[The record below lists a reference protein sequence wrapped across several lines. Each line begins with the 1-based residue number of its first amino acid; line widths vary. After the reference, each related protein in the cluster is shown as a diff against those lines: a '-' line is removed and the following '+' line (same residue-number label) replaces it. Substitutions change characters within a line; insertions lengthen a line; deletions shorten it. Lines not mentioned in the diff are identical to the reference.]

1 MKAYYG
7 CIFFIVFVG
16 NLVWRGWRFKI
27 MESQTGVTEEKASLR
42 NRVLGRGRA
51 QGGGRKSWSCRLV
64 QQYSVL
70 LF

>member
-1 MKAYYG
+1 
-7 CIFFIVFVG
+7 
-16 NLVWRGWRFKI
+16 